1 MNVEYPNIHT
11 IKPLNYNVASAG
23 LQNIIMHLLYNY
35 AFKIQFYCFS
45 VIYLIYDTC
54 TKDTDYFY
62 SLLYK
67 QAGSHKTVNYLQINT
82 RMR

>member
-54 TKDTDYFY
+54 TRDIM
-62 SLLYK
+62 SLMLILLDHTK
-67 QAGSHKTVNYLQINT
+67 SHKTVNCLQVNT
-82 RMR
+82 RMQ